1 MKKFDLVKTIQ
12 LIIFTVFAFVCIA
25 LVLFNKDLYH
35 AIANNPTMKLLCGLL
50 WFCFGLVFVFIFIDF
65 SLIST
70 YKKDYN
76 ELDHAVHTDHISG
89 LANRKSIDEFIEKYR
104 KECLPCVTLTPT
116 NIEAINKAFGRE
128 EGDNAIRDFSNILMM
143 SSVGLC
149 LFVGRN
155 DGLNFLAFFE
165 KNAKKEDIDKFL
177 ANVEGRIASHNII
190 NAQKSISYRHGVA
203 FNEAEAT
210 VITDMIKI
218 SAQRAIK
225 TDLNS

>member
-12 LIIFTVFAFVCIA
+12 LLIFTVFAIVCIA

-35 AIANNPTMKLLCGLL
+35 SIATVPNLKLVCGLL

-65 SLIST
+65 NLISS
-70 YKKDYN
+70 YKKDYH
-76 ELDHAVHTDHISG
+76 ELDHAVHTDHVSG

-104 KECLPCVTLTPT
+104 KDCLPCITLTPT
-116 NIEAINKAFGRE
+116 NIHEINRSFGRTA
-128 EGDNAIRDFSNILMM
+128 GDNAIRDFSNILMM

-165 KNAKKEDIDKFL
+165 KDASGEDINKFL
-177 ANVEGRIASHNII
+177 TNVAGRISSRNIMNPQQAITYKYGIAYNEGKNAAS
-190 NAQKSISYRHGVA
+190 V
-203 FNEAEAT
+203 
-210 VITDMIKI
+210 TDMIKI
-218 SAQRAIK
+218 SAQRVHK
-225 TDLNS
+225 KS

>member
-12 LIIFTVFAFVCIA
+12 LLIFTVFAIVCIS

-35 AIANNPTMKLLCGLL
+35 SIATVPNLKLVCGLL

-65 SLIST
+65 NLISS
-70 YKKDYN
+70 YKKDYH
-76 ELDHAVHTDHISG
+76 ELDHAVHTDHVSG

-104 KECLPCVTLTPT
+104 KDCLPCITLTPT
-116 NIEAINKAFGRE
+116 NVHEINRSFGRTA
-128 EGDNAIRDFSNILMM
+128 GDNAIRDFSNILMM

-165 KNAKKEDIDKFL
+165 KD
-177 ANVEGRIASHNII
+177 VII
-190 NAQKSISYRHGVA
+190 KC
-203 FNEAEAT
+203 
-210 VITDMIKI
+210 
-218 SAQRAIK
+218 
-225 TDLNS
+225 

>member
-12 LIIFTVFAFVCIA
+12 LLIFTVFAIVCIA

-35 AIANNPTMKLLCGLL
+35 SIATVPNLKLVCGLL

-65 SLIST
+65 NLISS
-70 YKKDYN
+70 YKKDYH
-76 ELDHAVHTDHISG
+76 ELDHAVHTDHVSG

-104 KECLPCVTLTPT
+104 KDCLPCITLTPT
-116 NIEAINKAFGRE
+116 NIHEINRSFGRTA
-128 EGDNAIRDFSNILMM
+128 GDNAIRDFSNILMM

-165 KNAKKEDIDKFL
+165 KDASGEDINKFL
-177 ANVEGRIASHNII
+177 TNVAGRISSRNIMNPQQAITYKYGIAHNEGENAAS
-190 NAQKSISYRHGVA
+190 V
-203 FNEAEAT
+203 
-210 VITDMIKI
+210 TDMIKI
-218 SAQRAIK
+218 SAQRVHK
-225 TDLNS
+225 KS

>member
-12 LIIFTVFAFVCIA
+12 LIIFTIFAAICIV
-25 LVLFNKDLYH
+25 LVLFNKELYH
-35 AIANNPTMKLLCGLL
+35 SIANNPTMKLICGLL

-65 SLIST
+65 NLISS
-70 YKKDYN
+70 YKKDYH

-89 LANRKSIDEFIEKYR
+89 LANRKSIDEFIEKHR
-104 KECLPCVTLTPT
+104 NECLPCVTLTPT
-116 NIEAINKAFGRE
+116 NIEAINKSFGRS

-165 KNAKKEDIDKFL
+165 KTATKEDIDKFL
-177 ANVEGRIASHNII
+177 ANVEGRITSHNII
-190 NAQKSISYRHGVA
+190 NAQKAISYKHGIA
-203 FNEAEAT
+203 FNEGENAT

-218 SAQRAIK
+218 SARRVQEEV
-225 TDLNS
+225 

>member
-12 LIIFTVFAFVCIA
+12 LLIFTVFAIVCIV

-35 AIANNPTMKLLCGLL
+35 SIATVPNLKLVCGLL

-65 SLIST
+65 NLISS
-70 YKKDYN
+70 YKKDYH
-76 ELDHAVHTDHISG
+76 ELDHAVHTDHVSG

-104 KECLPCVTLTPT
+104 KDCLPCITLTPT
-116 NIEAINKAFGRE
+116 NIHEINRSFGRTA
-128 EGDNAIRDFSNILMM
+128 GDNAIRDFSNILMM

-165 KNAKKEDIDKFL
+165 KDASGEDINKFL
-177 ANVEGRIASHNII
+177 TNVAGRISSRNIMNPQQAITYKYGIAYNEGKNAAS
-190 NAQKSISYRHGVA
+190 V
-203 FNEAEAT
+203 
-210 VITDMIKI
+210 TDMIKI
-218 SAQRAIK
+218 SAQRVHK
-225 TDLNS
+225 KS

>member
-12 LIIFTVFAFVCIA
+12 LLIFTVFAIVCIA

-35 AIANNPTMKLLCGLL
+35 SIATVPNLKLVCGLL

-65 SLIST
+65 NLISS
-70 YKKDYN
+70 YKKDYH
-76 ELDHAVHTDHISG
+76 ELDHAVHTDHVSG

-104 KECLPCVTLTPT
+104 EDCLPCITLTPT
-116 NIEAINKAFGRE
+116 NIHEINRSFGRTA
-128 EGDNAIRDFSNILMM
+128 GDNAIRDFSNILMM

-165 KNAKKEDIDKFL
+165 KDASGEDINKFL
-177 ANVEGRIASHNII
+177 TNVAGRISSRNIMNPQQAITYKYGIAYNEGENAAS
-190 NAQKSISYRHGVA
+190 V
-203 FNEAEAT
+203 
-210 VITDMIKI
+210 TDMIKI
-218 SAQRAIK
+218 SAQRVHK
-225 TDLNS
+225 KS

>member
-12 LIIFTVFAFVCIA
+12 LLIFTVFAIVCIA

-35 AIANNPTMKLLCGLL
+35 SIATVPNLKLVCGLL

-65 SLIST
+65 NLISS
-70 YKKDYN
+70 YKKDYH
-76 ELDHAVHTDHISG
+76 ELDHAVHTDHVSG

-104 KECLPCVTLTPT
+104 KDCLPCITLTPT
-116 NIEAINKAFGRE
+116 NIHEINRSFGRTA
-128 EGDNAIRDFSNILMM
+128 GDNAIRDFSNILMM

-165 KNAKKEDIDKFL
+165 KDASGEDINKFL
-177 ANVEGRIASHNII
+177 TNVAGRISSRNIMNPQQAITYKYGIAYNEGENAAS
-190 NAQKSISYRHGVA
+190 V
-203 FNEAEAT
+203 
-210 VITDMIKI
+210 TDMIKI
-218 SAQRAIK
+218 SAQRVYK
-225 TDLNS
+225 KS

>member
-12 LIIFTVFAFVCIA
+12 LLIFTVFAIVCIA

-35 AIANNPTMKLLCGLL
+35 SIATVPNLKLVCGLL

-65 SLIST
+65 NLISS
-70 YKKDYN
+70 YKKDYH
-76 ELDHAVHTDHISG
+76 ELDHAVHTDHVSG

-104 KECLPCVTLTPT
+104 KDCLPCITLTPT
-116 NIEAINKAFGRE
+116 NIHEINRSFGRTA
-128 EGDNAIRDFSNILMM
+128 GDNAIRDFSNILMM

-165 KNAKKEDIDKFL
+165 KDASGEDINKFL
-177 ANVEGRIASHNII
+177 TNVAGRISSRNIMNPQQAITYKYGIAYNEGENAAS
-190 NAQKSISYRHGVA
+190 V
-203 FNEAEAT
+203 
-210 VITDMIKI
+210 TDMIKI
-218 SAQRAIK
+218 SAQRVHK
-225 TDLNS
+225 KS

>member
-12 LIIFTVFAFVCIA
+12 LLIFTVFAIVCIA

-35 AIANNPTMKLLCGLL
+35 SIATVPNLKLVCGLL

-65 SLIST
+65 NLISS
-70 YKKDYN
+70 YKKDYH
-76 ELDHAVHTDHISG
+76 ELDHAVHTDHVSG

-104 KECLPCVTLTPT
+104 KDCLPCITLTPT
-116 NIEAINKAFGRE
+116 NVHEINRSFGRTA
-128 EGDNAIRDFSNILMM
+128 GDNAIRDFSNILMM

-165 KNAKKEDIDKFL
+165 KDASGEDINKFL
-177 ANVEGRIASHNII
+177 TNVAGRISSRNIMNPQQAITYKYGIAYNEGENAAS
-190 NAQKSISYRHGVA
+190 V
-203 FNEAEAT
+203 
-210 VITDMIKI
+210 TDMIKI
-218 SAQRAIK
+218 SAQRVHK
-225 TDLNS
+225 KS